1 MWDSQFSSLL
11 ADNVISDL
19 TEFIHKLKERESVQ
33 QKPNWSLK
41 SNSLRNYRS
50 ALYISESFVM
60 FSLSLHLFVFPS
72 QGLHCSCNILK
83 ICE

>member
-33 QKPNWSLK
+33 QKPNWSPK

-50 ALYISESFVM
+50 AL
-60 FSLSLHLFVFPS
+60 
-72 QGLHCSCNILK
+72 
-83 ICE
+83 